1 MATTSRLFE
10 TQIHAAFGAVL
21 GAGVAYSLGGRNDI
35 VSMAIGAGIGY
46 FVHPIL
52 VSQAGLIPVVPA
64 QFKALVPAAAAGGF
78 IAYNLYPGPDYVN
91 LALGAAAGAGA
102 QYAVTAY

>member
-1 MATTSRLFE
+1 MSTRPLE

-21 GAGVAYSLGGRNDI
+21 GAGVAYSLGGRNDV

-52 VSQAGLIPVVPA
+52 VAQASVIPLVPA
-64 QFKALVPAAAAGGF
+64 QFKALVPASIAGGF

-91 LALGAAAGAGA
+91 LALGVAAGGAA